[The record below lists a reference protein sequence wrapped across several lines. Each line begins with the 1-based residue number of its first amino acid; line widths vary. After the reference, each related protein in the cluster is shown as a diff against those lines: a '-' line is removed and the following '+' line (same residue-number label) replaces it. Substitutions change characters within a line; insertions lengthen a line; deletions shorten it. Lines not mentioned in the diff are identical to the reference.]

1 MPRTLRW
8 TSLLPGV
15 LLVACIVAVAVG
27 ILMFAQVGALRGD
40 TIRLYA
46 AMGQARGVI
55 QGTEVW
61 LAGQKIG
68 LVTGVRFRPASVD
81 TLRRLV
87 IEMDVLEKHREQL
100 RGNSTAQV
108 RAGGT
113 LIGAQVVWLTPGT
126 PDAAVITD
134 GDTIAGKRQ
143 GDTESVT
150 ARAAI
155 ASREFPAII
164 ANIKLLS
171 QQLTTAHGTLGAM
184 GVEGGGGSLDLFRE
198 RASSLGV
205 QAISGSGSVGMAL
218 RGGDAAGRVNRV
230 LARVDSIRMVVG
242 DSGTSIGRFRR
253 DSTLLRSVAEVRDEV
268 SIVRAL
274 LDESRGTAGRGLN
287 DKAIAQELTRLEA
300 ELAALM
306 ADIQR
311 RPLRY
316 IAF

>member
-8 TSLLPGV
+8 TNLIPGV
-15 LLVACIVAVAVG
+15 LLAACIIAVATG

-81 TLRRLV
+81 TIRRLV

-126 PDAAVITD
+126 PDAPVVTD
-134 GDTIAGKRQ
+134 GDTILGKRQ

-184 GVEGGGGSLDLFRE
+184 GVEGGGGSLELFRE
-198 RASSLGV
+198 RASSLGI
-205 QAISGSGSVGMAL
+205 QAISGGGSVGMAL
-218 RGGDAAGRVNRV
+218 RGGDAAGRVNRL
-230 LARVDSIRMVVG
+230 LARVDSIRMVVA

-253 DSTLLRSVAEVRDEV
+253 DSTLLRSVTEVRDEV

-274 LDESRGTAGRGLN
+274 LDDSRGTAGRGLN
-287 DKAIAQELTRLEA
+287 DKAIAQELAQLEL